1 MFCLD
6 NGFVDMEEK
15 HNCKGCSASSNSL
28 FKTLNQEETIF
39 LENQKSCFI
48 YKKGDILYKEG
59 SRIQGVFCL
68 NKGVLKIYKT
78 GSDGK
83 EQIVAFARNGDITGY
98 RSVLSNEPAC
108 TTAEVIQEA
117 EICQIPANVIIQLV
131 KTNGEFALSLMQLTC
146 RELNQANSF
155 IKDIAQKT
163 VRERLAEALLM
174 LEETFGIAEG
184 GHLNITLTREEL
196 ANIVGTATES
206 VIRLLSEFKADKII
220 SMDGKKITLVDKPYI
235 KKLAKSFY

>member
-1 MFCLD
+1 
-6 NGFVDMEEK
+6 MEDK

-39 LENQKSCFI
+39 LEKQKSCHI

-98 RSVLSNEPAC
+98 RSTLSNEPAC

-117 EICQIPANVIIQLV
+117 EICQIPANVIIHLV

-163 VRERLAEALLM
+163 VRERLAEALLR
-174 LEETFGIAEG
+174 LEETFGVATEG
-184 GHLNITLTREEL
+184 YLNILLTREEL

-206 VIRLLSEFKADKII
+206 VIRLLSEFKTDKII
-220 SMDGKKITLVDKPYI
+220 TMEGKKITLIDKPYL
-235 KKLAKSFY
+235 KKLAKSFH

>member
-1 MFCLD
+1 
-6 NGFVDMEEK
+6 MEDK

-28 FKTLNQEETIF
+28 FKTLNQEETVF
-39 LENQKSCFI
+39 LESQKTCNVF
-48 YKKGDILYKEG
+48 KKGDILYKEG

-98 RSVLSNEPAC
+98 RSTLSNEPAC

-117 EICQIPANVIIQLV
+117 EICQIPANVIIHLV

-163 VRERLAEALLM
+163 VRERLAEALLR
-174 LEETFGIAEG
+174 LEETFGVATEG
-184 GHLNITLTREEL
+184 YLNILLTREEL

-206 VIRLLSEFKADKII
+206 VIRLLSEFKTDKII
-220 SMDGKKITLVDKPYI
+220 TMEGKKITLIDKPYL
-235 KKLAKSFY
+235 KKLAKSFH

>member
-1 MFCLD
+1 
-6 NGFVDMEEK
+6 MEDK

-28 FKTLNQEETIF
+28 FKTLNQEESVF
-39 LENQKSCFI
+39 LENQKTCNVF
-48 YKKGDILYKEG
+48 KKGDILYKEG

-98 RSVLSNEPAC
+98 RSTLSNEPAC

-117 EICQIPANVIIQLV
+117 EICQIPANVIIHLV

-163 VRERLAEALLM
+163 VRERLAEALLR
-174 LEETFGIAEG
+174 LEETFGVATEG
-184 GHLNITLTREEL
+184 YLNILLTREEL

-206 VIRLLSEFKADKII
+206 VIRLLSEFKTDKII
-220 SMDGKKITLVDKPYI
+220 TMEGKKITLIDKPYL
-235 KKLAKSFY
+235 KKLAKSFH

>member
-1 MFCLD
+1 
-6 NGFVDMEEK
+6 MEDK
-15 HNCKGCSASSNSL
+15 HNCKGCTASSNSL
-28 FKTLNQEETIF
+28 FKTLNQEESVF
-39 LENQKSCFI
+39 LENQKTCNVF
-48 YKKGDILYKEG
+48 KKGDILYKEG

-98 RSVLSNEPAC
+98 RSTLSNEPAC

-117 EICQIPANVIIQLV
+117 EICQIPANVIIHLV

-163 VRERLAEALLM
+163 VRERLAEALLR
-174 LEETFGIAEG
+174 LEETFGVATEG
-184 GHLNITLTREEL
+184 YLNILLTREEL

-206 VIRLLSEFKADKII
+206 VIRLLSEFKTDKII
-220 SMDGKKITLVDKPYI
+220 TMEGKKITLIDKPYL
-235 KKLAKSFY
+235 KKLAKSFH